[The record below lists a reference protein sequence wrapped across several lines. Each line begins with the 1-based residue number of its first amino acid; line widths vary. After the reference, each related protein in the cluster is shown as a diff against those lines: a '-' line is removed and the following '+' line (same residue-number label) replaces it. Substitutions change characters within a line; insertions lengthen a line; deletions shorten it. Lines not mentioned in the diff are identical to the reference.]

1 MEIAPERHEVEY
13 VNTKYLKNLSV
24 VFRKFSRNSPLYVS
38 MELES
43 LVGVGNN
50 MTLKMALYEYLAGHY
65 IPTPLNVAYKFCDFF
80 RYEPFFGQMYAKQ
93 FPENWTCPFPAGEYH
108 FVNMTIHLENF
119 PYTIPFTYSSMIVH
133 TRADVQGVF
142 THTNEEVFRWKTFIR
157 ITQKL
162 QPKDGKKNK
171 AVKLN
176 NNKELVL
183 KKDLKYK

>member
-1 MEIAPERHEVEY
+1 MPTSKRPATHSLTPPVLRVSVHGLPIAYHEAMEIAPERHEVEY

-93 FPENWTCPFPAGEYH
+93 FPENWTCPFPATAGPLNIGPVEPRVGVYW
-108 FVNMTIHLENF
+108 FYEA
-119 PYTIPFTYSSMIVH
+119 
-133 TRADVQGVF
+133 RADRYAPYARV
-142 THTNEEVFRWKTFIR
+142 
-157 ITQKL
+157 
-162 QPKDGKKNK
+162 
-171 AVKLN
+171 
-176 NNKELVL
+176 
-183 KKDLKYK
+183 

>member
-1 MEIAPERHEVEY
+1 MKILAILYILRLIWAMEIAPERHEVEY

-50 MTLKMALYEYLAGHY
+50 MT
-65 IPTPLNVAYKFCDFF
+65 
-80 RYEPFFGQMYAKQ
+80 
-93 FPENWTCPFPAGEYH
+93 GEYH

-176 NNKELVL
+176 NNKKLAL
-183 KKDLKYK
+183 KRI